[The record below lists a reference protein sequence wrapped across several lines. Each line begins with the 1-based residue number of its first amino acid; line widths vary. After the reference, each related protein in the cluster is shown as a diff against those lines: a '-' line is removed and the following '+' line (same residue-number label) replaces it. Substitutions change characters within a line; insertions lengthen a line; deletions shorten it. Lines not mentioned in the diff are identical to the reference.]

1 MKKLSFA
8 FLLISLTL
16 TSCFKE
22 VVVGSGSKVSEER
35 RVAGAFNEIVVK
47 GSIDVQVK
55 QGDSVKIVAKDF
67 GNVLPFLT
75 TRVLGNRLIIDYEQA
90 WITNSSGEV
99 TITLPRL
106 KGVEITG
113 SSDVSSIGNFRFDD
127 LLLDI
132 SGSGNIN
139 LAGSAKNVN
148 LRVSGSG
155 DYRAFDMPTDT
166 VRLKISGSGAAQI
179 AVNKLLDAQI
189 TGSGDVV
196 YKGNPSVTSQVS
208 GSGRIRKF

>member
-8 FLLISLTL
+8 FILISITL
-16 TSCFKE
+16 TSCFKD
-22 VVVGSGSKVSEER
+22 VIVGSGSKVSEER
-35 RVAGAFNEIVVK
+35 RVAGTFTEVLVK

-55 QGDSVKIVAKDF
+55 QGDSLKIVATDF

-75 TRVLGNRLIIDYEQA
+75 TRLSGNRLIIDYDDA
-90 WITNSSGEV
+90 WVTNSSGEV
-99 TITLPRL
+99 TLTMPRL
-106 KGVEITG
+106 TGVEISG
-113 SSDVSSIGNFRFDD
+113 SSDVGTIGNYRFDD
-127 LLLDI
+127 LSLDV

-166 VRLKISGSGAAQI
+166 LRLKISGSGAAQVS
-179 AVNKLLDAQI
+179 VNKLLDAQI

-196 YKGNPSVTSQVS
+196 FKGNPTVTSQVT
-208 GSGRIRKF
+208 GSGRVRKF

>member
-8 FLLISLTL
+8 FLFISLTL
-16 TSCFKE
+16 SSCFKE

-35 RVAGAFNEIVVK
+35 RVAGTFNEILVK

-55 QGDSVKIVAKDF
+55 QGDSLKIVARDF

-75 TRVLGNRLIIDYEQA
+75 TRISGNRLVIDYDEA

-99 TITLPRL
+99 TVTLPRL
-106 KGVEITG
+106 TGIEITG
-113 SSDVSSIGNFRFDD
+113 SSDVGSIGNFRFDD
-127 LLLDI
+127 LLLI
-132 SGSGNIN
+132 VSGSGNIN

-166 VRLKISGSGAAQI
+166 LRLKISGSGAAQVT
-179 AVNKLLDAQI
+179 VNKLLDATI
-189 TGSGDVV
+189 SGSGDVV
-196 YKGNPSVTSQVS
+196 FKGNPSVTSQVT
-208 GSGRIRKF
+208 GSGRVRKF